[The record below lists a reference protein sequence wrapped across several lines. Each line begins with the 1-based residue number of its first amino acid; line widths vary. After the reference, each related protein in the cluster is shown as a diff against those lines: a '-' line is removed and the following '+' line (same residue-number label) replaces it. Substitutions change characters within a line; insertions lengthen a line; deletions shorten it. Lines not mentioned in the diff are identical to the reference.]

1 MEKDKDY
8 RVFFFAGG
16 ETRDDHFNVFTG
28 SFINSLSKIMDKN
41 FFLIKGIYFKY
52 PVFNVIW
59 GLNNGQK
66 PISDPAKNK
75 ITSSA
80 LMQLLPENK
89 NCESTII
96 ILSSSSGSIVAAQT
110 ACYLAA
116 ENILHRYYINPV
128 HLVLGTTFISKESD
142 LYKKLLEYQRSGM
155 LGTIIFDELQDEGDS
170 IYGAA
175 GRSRAEAWSNAVGLI
190 MPWISKKYMA
200 PSFLNTDP
208 EKGHLHRRRS
218 QTVQKAIDFIEII
231 FIRNNLAGEYY
242 REKALSVLENKK
254 NKIIQSINVSST

>member
-1 MEKDKDY
+1 MEKDKNY

-16 ETRDDHFNVFTG
+16 ETRDDLFNVFTG
-28 SFINSLSKIMDKN
+28 SFINFLSKIMDKN
-41 FFLIKGIYFKY
+41 FFLVKGIYFKY
-52 PVFNVIW
+52 PMFNVIW

-66 PISDPAKNK
+66 PINDPAKNK

-80 LMQLLPENK
+80 LRQLLPGK
-89 NCESTII
+89 NDSETTII

-116 ENILHRYYINPV
+116 ENISLRYYKNPI

-142 LYKKLLEYQRSGM
+142 LFKKLLEYQRSGI

-170 IYGAA
+170 IYGAG
-175 GRSRAEAWSNAVGLI
+175 GRSRAEAWSNAIGLM
-190 MPWISKKYMA
+190 MPWFSKKFRA

-208 EKGHLHRRRS
+208 ERGHLHRRRS

-231 FIRNNLAGEYY
+231 FNRNNLAGDYY
-242 REKALSVLENKK
+242 REKALSVLSNEKT
-254 NKIIQSINVSST
+254 KIISSI

>member
-1 MEKDKDY
+1 MEKDKTY

-16 ETRDDHFNVFTG
+16 ETRDDLFNVFTG
-28 SFINSLSKIMDKN
+28 SFISFLSKIMEQN

-52 PVFNVIW
+52 PMFNVIW

-66 PISDPAKNK
+66 PISDPAKSK

-80 LMQLLPENK
+80 LRQLLPENK
-89 NCESTII
+89 NCESIVI
-96 ILSSSSGSIVAAQT
+96 ILSSSSGSIVAAQS

-116 ENILHRYYINPV
+116 ENILHSYYKNPI
-128 HLVLGTTFISKESD
+128 HLVLGTTFIAKESE
-142 LYKKLLEYQRSGM
+142 LFRKLLEFKKSGI
-155 LGTIIFDELQDEGDS
+155 LGTIVFDELQDEGDS

-175 GRSRAEAWSNAVGLI
+175 GRSRAEAWSNAIGLI
-190 MPWISKKYMA
+190 MPWFSKKFMA

-208 EKGHLHRRRS
+208 VKGHLHRRRS

-231 FIRNNLAGEYY
+231 FIRNNLAGDYY
-242 REKALSVLENKK
+242 RGKAQSVLVNEK
-254 NKIIQSINVSST
+254 NKII